1 MEPFILKARPG
12 TAISTL
18 TQALALLPEGLNVG
32 DRLRREFFDYEKI

>member
-18 TQALALLPEGLNVG
+18 TQALALLPEDASVPARIELSPGVY
-32 DRLRREFFDYEKI
+32 R